1 MNLNSIQRI
10 TFDYKNN
17 DLTNYPIGKK
27 KDKCIQILS
36 EQKDYDFIF
45 ESDLNLNQFI
55 KGFYLIL
62 TNKNELFFD
71 EEDNMEDY
79 FDELYRNYDRDF
91 NKALDNKEFKNLK
104 KQNYFLKLI
113 KIMIIL
119 LNTKK

>member
-1 MNLNSIQRI
+1 LNLNSIQRI

-36 EQKDYDFIF
+36 EQKDYDFIY

-62 TNKNELFFD
+62 TNKNELFLD
-71 EEDNMEDY
+71 EEDMEDY

-91 NKALDNKEFKNLK
+91 NKALDNKEFKNL
-104 KQNYFLKLI
+104 Q
-113 KIMIIL
+113 L
-119 LNTKK
+119 L

>member
-1 MNLNSIQRI
+1 MFL
-10 TFDYKNN
+10 
-17 DLTNYPIGKK
+17 
-27 KDKCIQILS
+27 
-36 EQKDYDFIF
+36 
-45 ESDLNLNQFI
+45 
-55 KGFYLIL
+55 
-62 TNKNELFFD
+62 D
-71 EEDNMEDY
+71 EEDMEDY